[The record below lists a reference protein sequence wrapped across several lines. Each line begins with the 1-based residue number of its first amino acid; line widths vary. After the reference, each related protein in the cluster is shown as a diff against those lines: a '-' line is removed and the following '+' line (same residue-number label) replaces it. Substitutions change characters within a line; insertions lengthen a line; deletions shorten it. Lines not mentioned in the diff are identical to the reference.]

1 MSDIPASQFIN
12 PFVGLRAF
20 EENEDYLFFG
30 RGIQIN
36 ELLKKFNDSRFL
48 AVIGSSGSG
57 KSSLV
62 KSGLLPAIYSG
73 FMTVGSNWRVALMQ
87 PGEDPLGYLTKQ
99 LAEEGT
105 LFPGNN
111 KREIPLESVIESR
124 LRRSEKG
131 LMHVYEDAHL
141 PANENLLIVVDQFEE
156 LFRFSKYEKDNKF

>member
-62 KSGLLPAIYSG
+62 KSGLLPSIYSG
-73 FMTVGSNWRVALMQ
+73 FMTVGRNWRVALMR
-87 PGEDPLGYLTKQ
+87 PGENPVGYLAKE
-99 LAEEGT
+99 LASGNT
-105 LFPGNN
+105 LYRDTENSN
-111 KREIPLESVIESR
+111 IPYESIIESS
-124 LRRSEKG
+124 LRRSENG
-131 LMHVYEDAHL
+131 L
-141 PANENLLIVVDQFEE
+141 
-156 LFRFSKYEKDNKF
+156 